1 MLAEDVNVFN
11 EVFSSDEEINP
22 KDVICSEPDIV
33 PDGALIS
40 PAVISP
46 PVNVPSTTF

>member
-33 PDGALIS
+33 PDGIWYHHVQYPHL
-40 PAVISP
+40 
-46 PVNVPSTTF
+46 